1 MVIVGGG
8 AAGMMAAIFAAREGH
23 SVTIYEKNEKLGKK
37 LYITGKGRCNY
48 ANAGD
53 FDTLMGSLISN
64 SKFMYGSFRGFDNH
78 SAIAFFEELGLKGKV
93 ERGNRV
99 FPASDKSSDVIRVLE
114 NELRRLGVKIKL
126 KTPVDSLI
134 IEKKEVLD
142 NKEAFE
148 GNEFCAN
155 IHEPSN
161 EKKELYIN
169 DKYKK
174 KKSKKKDCQ
183 THVCRGL
190 VLKNKEKVFADRVI
204 VATGGNSYQPTGS
217 TGDGYRMAKVAG
229 HKIVDPKPGLAP
241 LVVEETWP
249 LKMQGLALKNV
260 EISVTDIPVEGID
273 MIKGALIS
281 ESKQKIYYSGFG
293 EMLFTHFGVSGPLI
307 LAAESNIVNLLDE
320 KKLRLT
326 IDLKPALD
334 EKKLDER
341 ILREIENASH
351 ISFKNLL
358 RKLLPS
364 TAVPV
369 FLELLK
375 IDEMKRSSDLSKEE
389 RKRLVYMLK
398 HLQMT
403 IIKPR
408 SLAEAIITKGG
419 VDVSK
424 VNPKNM
430 ESKLT
435 SNLYFIGEVLDVDAI
450 TGGFNL
456 QVAWAS
462 AHACAT
468 HLKGEKQ

>member
-8 AAGMMAAIFAAREGH
+8 AAGMMAAIFAARDGH

-53 FDTLMGSLISN
+53 FETLMGSLISN
-64 SKFMYGSFRGFDNH
+64 AKFMYGSFRGFDNH
-78 SAIAFFEELGLKGKV
+78 AAIAFFEELGLQGKV
-93 ERGNRV
+93 ERGDRV
-99 FPASDKSSDVIRVLE
+99 FPKSDKSSDLIRALE
-114 NELRRLGVKIKL
+114 NELKRLGVKIKL

-134 IEKKEVLD
+134 IEKKEISE
-142 NKEAFE
+142 NKGSILE
-148 GNEFCAN
+148 NESVSDMYVA
-155 IHEPSN
+155 SN
-161 EKKELYIN
+161 SKEETDIT

-174 KKSKKKDCQ
+174 KKSKKKDVQ
-183 THVCRGL
+183 TNLCKGI
-190 VLKNKEKVFADRVI
+190 VLKNGDKVFADRVI

-217 TGDGYRMAKVAG
+217 TGDGYRMAKAAG
-229 HKIVDPKPGLAP
+229 HKIIEPKPGLAP
-241 LVVEETWP
+241 LVIKENWP
-249 LKMQGLALKNV
+249 MKMQGLALKNV
-260 EISVTDIPVEGID
+260 EISVTDLPLGGID
-273 MIKGALIS
+273 MIRDSGSHEPKKKS
-281 ESKQKIYYSGFG
+281 YYSGFG

-307 LAAESNIVNLLDE
+307 LAAESNIVNLLNE
-320 KKLRLT
+320 KPLRLT

-341 ILREIENASH
+341 ILREIDNASH

-358 RKLLPS
+358 RKLLPE

-369 FLELLK
+369 FLDLLN
-375 IDEMKRSSDLSKEE
+375 IDKMKRSSDLSREE
-389 RKRLVYMLK
+389 RKRLVYILK
-398 HLQMT
+398 NLQMT

-435 SNLYFIGEVLDVDAI
+435 SNLYFVGEVLDVDAI

-468 HLKGEKQ
+468 HLKGEK